1 MQLNDFLK
9 KGQTDIIKVGEVKTM
24 SFSDKHQC
32 ILCDVT
38 SCRYHDQSGHC
49 QLESIKVKPRANCH
63 NGSCDESECGSYSS
77 CAK

>member
-1 MQLNDFLK
+1 
-9 KGQTDIIKVGEVKTM
+9 M

-63 NGSCDESECGSYSS
+63 NGRCDESECGSYSS
-77 CAK
+77 AAK